1 MTYSRL
7 FQWPADGEASNL
19 VLGYEFICTAESDGQ
34 FHVDMISAAMSEP
47 INIATAGSIREVSA
61 RVNVWLRDQIAE
73 AQSAA
78 LSQSELLLPTV
89 DFIAAPA
96 CPSAPLVEASGV
108 DSRHRPMFRY
118 PAPEWLAGVPHAQEH
133 WAYLHTYMHR
143 RFGPAPI
150 GGDDYKDLSASWLLS
165 TPDPDVFLLV
175 SPSLNGPYHSF
186 SAYVKDSGGEG
197 SRRTTPLAEDVIQR
211 TANAARIAVLD
222 LLRPVA
228 VRDQWINAV
237 GIVSDDS
244 PLLEE
249 GDEDNDYDMSGGL
262 PLAAKFAASAGYG
275 MPLGLFGGKDWPR
288 FCRLLEMIGEGDIAA
303 GRQQVIDMLTIAHL
317 RRVADTPIPVR
328 VMVAAT
334 MALSDEDGLR
344 RYVPLLGLGEGDAA
358 AAATFYE
365 RLNARDSAE
374 AESFPDIAEADLD
387 AAIGI
392 LEQLGLPDAS
402 LQFRVREKA
411 MVKRCR
417 AAWLELKAAWDQ
429 DGDFPDAVL
438 DLELWQVPMQTVPAL
453 LRDCGAYA
461 LASWAEACL
470 EQRDGGALLYRL
482 LWSLQQSQQESGAAG
497 GDETPA

>member
-1 MTYSRL
+1 MTYSQL
-7 FQWPADGEASNL
+7 FQWPADDEARNL

-47 INIATAGSIREVSA
+47 INIASADSIMEVSA
-61 RVNVWLRDQIAE
+61 RVNAWLRDQIAE
-73 AQSAA
+73 ALAAAMAQSKP
-78 LSQSELLLPTV
+78 LLPAV

-96 CPSAPLVEASGV
+96 CPSFPLVEASGV

-186 SAYVKDSGGEG
+186 SVYVKDSAGEG
-197 SRRTTPLAEDVIQR
+197 SRRMTSLAEDVIQR

-237 GIVSDDS
+237 GIVRDDS

-249 GDEDNDYDMSGGL
+249 GGEEDDYDMTGGL
-262 PLAAKFAASAGYG
+262 PLAARFAASAGYG
-275 MPLGLFGGKDWPR
+275 MPLGVFGGKDWPR
-288 FCRLLEMIGEGDIAA
+288 FCQLLQLVGEGDIAA

-317 RRVADTPIPVR
+317 RRVADAPIPVR

-334 MALSDEDGLR
+334 LGLQGNGLQR
-344 RYVPLLGLGEGDAA
+344 HVPLLGLGESDAA
-358 AAATFYE
+358 EAAIFYE
-365 RLNARDSAE
+365 RLNARGSDE
-374 AESFPDIAEADLD
+374 VESFPDISIADLD
-387 AAIGI
+387 AAIEI
-392 LEQLGLPDAS
+392 LDQLGIP
-402 LQFRVREKA
+402 REGLRYGVHEQA

-417 AAWLELKAAWDQ
+417 VAWLELKAAWDQ

-438 DLELWQVPMQTVPAL
+438 DLELRQVPVQTVPAL
-453 LRDCGAYA
+453 LRDCGAHA

-482 LWSLQQSQQESGAAG
+482 LWSLQQSQQASGAAG
-497 GDETPA
+497 GDGTPA